1 VIFFVSIITSL
12 IVFGLVTQNVE
23 AAKYDLIAPSGQL
36 QRGQDVQFTINI
48 DTEGKSL
55 TSAKIGMTYQTGPL
69 QYVSTTP
76 GDSFPTVST
85 ETQEG
90 GKLIFTASNPN
101 GFSGTGTFAV
111 VTFKIIATA
120 PGSAELCVLFNPET
134 PTPPPVPTALP
145 QTGSVNQT
153 NKGAFLGISLLVLA
167 TGALVFYNKKP
178 YKRPPHIQT
187 HHKTLH

>member
-1 VIFFVSIITSL
+1 MISF
-12 IVFGLVTQNVE
+12 IVFGSIAQNVE

-36 QRGQDVQFTINI
+36 SRGQNVQFTINI
-48 DTEGKSL
+48 DTEGKTL
-55 TSAKIGMTYQTGPL
+55 TTAKIGMTYQTGPL

-76 GDSFPTVST
+76 GDTFSTVSA

-90 GKLIFTASNPN
+90 GKIIFTASNPS
-101 GFSGTGTFAV
+101 GFSGKGTFAV

-134 PTPPPVPTALP
+134 PTPPPQVIPTSLP

-153 NKGAFLGISLLVLA
+153 SGGMFLGITLLVLA
-167 TGALVFYNKKP
+167 TGALVFYNSKP
-178 YKRPPHIQT
+178 YKRPHITT